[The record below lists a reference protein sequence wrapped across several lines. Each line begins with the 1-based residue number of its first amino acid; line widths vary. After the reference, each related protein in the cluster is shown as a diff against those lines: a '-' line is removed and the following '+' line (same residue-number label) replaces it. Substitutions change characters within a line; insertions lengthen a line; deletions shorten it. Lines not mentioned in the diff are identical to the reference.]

1 LSQMHRQSLT
11 AYGQPLCE
19 TVVDCPSPRGGAAVQ
34 NGGPIPAKTPLSED
48 ISKALKKRGFKFAG
62 PSSSTPG
69 CRRSA
74 WSTITRRTVF
84 AGRPFVRWRKEHETR
99 DYRLRTDGQRFAT
112 AFATRTS
119 HAVAVRGSH
128 AKSGSAADLVREL
141 GITRADD
148 KALLSADVVFVAVP
162 PAALSEVAADLKDYT
177 GVVVS
182 IIVPGAGGMTLAQQ
196 GASAAEQ
203 LAELLPKASVVRRSP
218 RFLPC

>member
-1 LSQMHRQSLT
+1 MKLAIIGSGRM
-11 AYGQPLCE
+11 G
-19 TVVDCPSPRGGAAVQ
+19 
-34 NGGPIPAKTPLSED
+34 
-48 ISKALKKRGFKFAG
+48 
-62 PSSSTPG
+62 
-69 CRRSA
+69 SA
-74 WSTITRRTVF
+74 
-84 AGRPFVRWRKEHETR
+84 
-99 DYRLRTDGQRFAT
+99 FAT

-128 AKSGSAADLVREL
+128 AKSGSAAELVREL

-203 LAELLPKASVVRRSP
+203 LAELLPKASVVTAFTSISSVLIRTPSSSDKPTVFTCADDENARQTVIGLAEDIGFEGVDAGLLAASGGVEHLGMIVFHLAYGAGLGNRVALRAYVAP
-218 RFLPC
+218 AHGS

>member
-1 LSQMHRQSLT
+1 M
-11 AYGQPLCE
+11 
-19 TVVDCPSPRGGAAVQ
+19 
-34 NGGPIPAKTPLSED
+34 
-48 ISKALKKRGFKFAG
+48 
-62 PSSSTPG
+62 
-69 CRRSA
+69 
-74 WSTITRRTVF
+74 
-84 AGRPFVRWRKEHETR
+84 RWRKEHEPR
-99 DYRLRTDGQRFAT
+99 DYRLRTEGQRL
-112 AFATRTS
+112 RNRIR
-119 HAVAVRGSH
+119 HADVPRGCAVRGSH

>member
-1 LSQMHRQSLT
+1 MKLAIIGS
-11 AYGQPLCE
+11 
-19 TVVDCPSPRGGAAVQ
+19 
-34 NGGPIPAKTPLSED
+34 
-48 ISKALKKRGFKFAG
+48 
-62 PSSSTPG
+62 
-69 CRRSA
+69 
-74 WSTITRRTVF
+74 
-84 AGRPFVRWRKEHETR
+84 GRM
-99 DYRLRTDGQRFAT
+99 GS

-203 LAELLPKASVVRRSP
+203 LAELLPKASVVAAFTSISSVLIRTPSSSDKPTVFTCADDENARQTVIGLAEDIGECEADRDRPRGGYRLRGRRCGLAGCVWRRRAPRHDRLSP
-218 RFLPC
+218 RLWRGPRQSRCAAGLRCARA